1 MFDLLD
7 QTTGNAIKTSCNWC
21 HYDSTGTI
29 DQRLLCQRCHA
40 DPADTSDSLNGVIKA
55 LYPLDPPYGFS
66 TAPNVKMHSSSV
78 LGPKYGSWGMSCMNC
93 HNPHTQEQDLK
104 CGNSIDYGKLI
115 KEYICYDNA
124 ATGQHLEKP
133 VQFITDS
140 GAGSFADGAPHD
152 RNICET
158 CHTRTNHHQNDGLAP
173 GDLDTGN
180 NYVGH
185 YDGSICTSCH
195 SHAEGFKPGC
205 GGCHEVPPPTGTHL
219 KHFGGAKDNAVYGST
234 NITQDAGPQG
244 AVYLMNCGNCHPMAS
259 SRHNN
264 YIPNSGGGSAEIEL
278 YNPNAPAGSLKA
290 LNLPGASYTPGTT
303 VYTDSKG
310 LKYTNGSCDNV
321 YCHSNQVITTSG
333 PVPQPSFPTIYPP
346 LVYNPPW
353 ESLVVQSRQYQ
364 NPVWGVD
371 SLGCDGCHGYP
382 ILNQYP
388 AVSAG
393 AGDSHGWTDEYGY
406 LNLHVWN
413 MSFDPLQ
420 CNTCH
425 YDTVRDNATWT
436 RDSYSIV
443 FGDISVFNTSKHV
456 NGTKDINFNPNP
468 ILYQTS
474 FGDVYQDL
482 SVAGFDSNTKT
493 CSNVACHLYQ
503 TEVKWGT
510 PYRWG
515 NSSEC
520 NVCHQY

>member
-1 MFDLLD
+1 M
-7 QTTGNAIKTSCNWC
+7 
-21 HYDSTGTI
+21 
-29 DQRLLCQRCHA
+29 
-40 DPADTSDSLNGVIKA
+40 
-55 LYPLDPPYGFS
+55 
-66 TAPNVKMHSSSV
+66 
-78 LGPKYGSWGMSCMNC
+78 
-93 HNPHTQEQDLK
+93 
-104 CGNSIDYGKLI
+104 
-115 KEYICYDNA
+115 
-124 ATGQHLEKP
+124 
-133 VQFITDS
+133 
-140 GAGSFADGAPHD
+140 
-152 RNICET
+152 
-158 CHTRTNHHQNDGLAP
+158 
-173 GDLDTGN
+173 
-180 NYVGH
+180 
-185 YDGSICTSCH
+185 
-195 SHAEGFKPGC
+195 
-205 GGCHEVPPPTGTHL
+205 
-219 KHFGGAKDNAVYGST
+219 
-234 NITQDAGPQG
+234 
-244 AVYLMNCGNCHPMAS
+244 
-259 SRHNN
+259 
-264 YIPNSGGGSAEIEL
+264 
-278 YNPNAPAGSLKA
+278 
-290 LNLPGASYTPGTT
+290 
-303 VYTDSKG
+303 
-310 LKYTNGSCDNV
+310 
-321 YCHSNQVITTSG
+321 
-333 PVPQPSFPTIYPP
+333 
-346 LVYNPPW
+346 
-353 ESLVVQSRQYQ
+353 QSRQYR